1 MDLGSSPAEI
11 IALRYR
17 LEDPQMA
24 TAWKL
29 EWIRHARSLAL
40 LV

>member
-1 MDLGSSPAEI
+1 MDFGGCPAEI
-11 IALRYR
+11 IAPRYS

-29 EWIRHARSLAL
+29 EWVRHARSLAL